1 VMDVTSIVARN
12 NLDIAAMP
20 DELAVKIEI
29 AADKRKRAIEAER
42 AAAGK
47 VEAE

>member
-1 VMDVTSIVARN
+1 
-12 NLDIAAMP
+12 MP

-42 AAAGK
+42 AKAGAK
-47 VEAE
+47 EGAE